1 MNKKNK
7 IIKVIATCIKNK
19 IIRGVSLAIICS
31 SIIICEIYEVPKNT
45 KRYDVTVVGTIRHAD
60 GFGRQSIDA
69 VKLLDKYL
77 NINAICIRLKDDQY
91 LDEHVKDVFNRG
103 NQLGKV
109 VLFEHIVSSPTID
122 VNYMQNVRKNQTF
135 EVFNRDEQIFIA
147 YSMFESDKIPI
158 TWVKKLNEEFDMVV
172 VPDPYL
178 INVYKN
184 SGVTTP
190 IFFVSLGVDLD
201 SQLAAP
207 IKTKRNKDFLFAN
220 FSYGKDSK
228 NQLKLV
234 QAFSKVQKIH
244 KDVSLLINSRDAQ
257 YETKNKILE
266 YINDSDVK
274 NIGYSVSRLS
284 PDLYAEILQKVDC
297 FVYPS
302 RGEGFSVQPREAMA
316 LGVPTIITNNTAQKT
331 ICNSGL
337 VECVD
342 SNIEKAAC
350 YQQYNHVVIGNNFD
364 CTVDDLANA
373 MLKVYENYDDYLKQS
388 EAARAW
394 AANYQYE
401 NLKEKYLNMVK
412 PKKVILGDI
421 NEITDE
427 HLMTNSKELYDKYK
441 AL

>member
-7 IIKVIATCIKNK
+7 IIKLIVTCIKNK
-19 IIRGVSLAIICS
+19 IIRGISLAIICS
-31 SIIICEIYEVPKNT
+31 SIIICEIYEIPKYL
-45 KRYDVTVVGTIRHAD
+45 KHYDVTVVGSIRHAD

-69 VKLLDKYL
+69 IKLLDKYL
-77 NINAICIRLKDDQY
+77 NINAICIALKDTQDI
-91 LDEHVKDVFNRG
+91 DESVEDVFNRG
-103 NQLGKV
+103 DQLGKV
-109 VLFEHIVSSPTID
+109 MLFEHIIG
-122 VNYMQNVRKNQTF
+122 NGNIIEYLRENQTF
-135 EVFNRDEQIFIA
+135 KIFNRNEQIFIA
-147 YSMFESDKIPI
+147 YSMFESNKIPRM
-158 TWVKKLNEEFDMVV
+158 WVKKLNEKFDMVV

-178 INVYKN
+178 IDVYKN
-184 SGVTTP
+184 SGVTIP
-190 IFFVSLGVDLD
+190 IFFVPLGVDLD
-201 SQLAAP
+201 SQLASP
-207 IKTKRNKDFLFAN
+207 IKTKRSKNFLYAN
-220 FSYGKDSK
+220 FSFGKESK

-244 KDVSLLINSRDAQ
+244 DDVSLLINSRGAHD
-257 YETKNKILE
+257 ETKDKIME
-266 YINDSDVK
+266 YISNSGVK
-274 NIGYSVSRLS
+274 NIEYAVNSLS
-284 PDLYAEILQKVDC
+284 HDLYANILKEVDC

-302 RGEGFSVQPREAMA
+302 KGEGFSVQPREAMA
-316 LGVPTIITNNTAQKT
+316 LGIPTIITNNTAQKT
-331 ICNSGL
+331 ICNSDL

-342 SNIEKAAC
+342 SNIEKTAY
-350 YQQYNHVVIGNNFD
+350 YQEWDRVIIGNNFD

-412 PKKVILGDI
+412 PKKVILGDR

-427 HLMTNSKELYDKYK
+427 YLMTNSKELYEKYK